1 VVFKSLPP
9 DIILQVA
16 GKMLRELEL
25 QLADRKV
32 TFSFSEAARQWV
44 ARKGYDKLYGARPMA
59 RLLDEEIKAKLVD
72 ELLFGKLEH
81 GGHVAVDVG
90 ADDALTFGFTEAAPK
105 SATPPASGLLVN

>member
-1 VVFKSLPP
+1 
-9 DIILQVA
+9 
-16 GKMLRELEL
+16 MLRELQL

-32 TFSFSEAARQWV
+32 TFSFAEAARAWV

-81 GGHVAVDVG
+81 GGHVTVDVG
-90 ADDALTFGFTEAAPK
+90 ADDKLTFRFDAPEPE
-105 SATPPASGLLVN
+105 TPPAPAKPETLLN